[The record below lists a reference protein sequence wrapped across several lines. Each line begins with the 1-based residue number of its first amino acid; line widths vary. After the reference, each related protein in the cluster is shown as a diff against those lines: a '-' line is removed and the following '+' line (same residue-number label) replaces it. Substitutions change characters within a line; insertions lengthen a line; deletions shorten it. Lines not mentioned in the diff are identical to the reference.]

1 MFIDLK
7 KRKSDYI
14 IGKIINKSAYFL
26 SENPTRSYR
35 ERNHVPVESFYAAA
49 TRHSGLN

>member
-14 IGKIINKSAYFL
+14 IGKIAAYL
-26 SENPTRSYR
+26 LIL
-35 ERNHVPVESFYAAA
+35 ESDKD
-49 TRHSGLN
+49 L

>member
-26 SENPTRSYR
+26 IRESYKELQETSLR
-35 ERNHVPVESFYAAA
+35 ACRIILC
-49 TRHSGLN
+49 RHYQT

>member
-14 IGKIINKSAYFL
+14 IGKTINKSAYFFD
-26 SENPTRSYR
+26 SRIPQGFIENIL
-35 ERNHVPVESFYAAA
+35 ER
-49 TRHSGLN
+49 L

>member
-14 IGKIINKSAYFL
+14 IGKIINKAAYFL
-26 SENPTRSYR
+26 IR
-35 ERNHVPVESFYAAA
+35 ESDKDFLGACLSACR
-49 TRHSGLN
+49 TILCRHYQTQCF